1 MEVCTGTLTFLE
13 ETGVVTAT
21 GGAVSPEPTEG
32 GPPSKESSSCSMSGS
47 IFGKSGDGAW
57 NITQAEPVTP
67 TGAAVSP
74 EPTEGGP
81 PSSESSI
88 CSMSGF
94 ILGNSADGAW
104 NITWAVAGLTTK
116 LQQPQHE
123 LHCTLIICLMLPNN
137 STT

>member
-1 MEVCTGTLTFLE
+1 MKTTKQEHTVAPTFLE
-13 ETGVVTAT
+13 ETGVVTAA

-32 GPPSKESSSCSMSGS
+32 GPPSSESSNCSMSGS
-47 IFGKSGDGAW
+47 ILGNSGDGAW
-57 NITQAEPVTP
+57 NITQAEPVTA

-94 ILGNSADGAW
+94 ILGNSGDGAW

-116 LQQPQHE
+116 F
-123 LHCTLIICLMLPNN
+123 
-137 STT
+137 